1 MIRQRR
7 KSSATRAK
15 ELLDLTLK
23 AQHIDGKIVRLD
35 LIKIKNLCSVKDAD
49 MNIAIQ
55 VTDWEKI
62 FANCISSKGLLYR
75 IYKEFLKPN
84 SKKQKIQFK
93 TWAKDTKSHF
103 TEEVMHME
111 IKHMRR

>member
-1 MIRQRR
+1 M
-7 KSSATRAK
+7 
-15 ELLDLTLK
+15 TLK

-35 LIKIKNLCSVKDAD
+35 LIKIKNFCSVKDAD

-84 SKKQKIQFK
+84 SKKQKIQLKHGQK
-93 TWAKDTKSHF
+93 TQRVITLKRLCTWKLST
-103 TEEVMHME
+103 
-111 IKHMRR
+111 